1 MSEARQ
7 RSAGF
12 GGPERLLPFACIVSA
27 TVLLASEL
35 MNTFQ
40 LVAGSLASGTAL
52 CNLGAADRHR
62 YAIAVLA
69 AFAIVAVLVAVL
81 GGSRP
86 AAVGVGIAGLGALL
100 IFGIV
105 DLPRANDV
113 GNVSSACDLA
123 GQGLDAKA
131 VPQAGFWL
139 EMVGAVA
146 LTLSGTALA
155 ALSSDQL
162 RMLRPRWLGES
173 RQGGGREERSTQAES
188 RAQAARTEPGEDAG
202 RAAK

>member
-1 MSEARQ
+1 MA
-7 RSAGF
+7 
-12 GGPERLLPFACIVSA
+12 
-27 TVLLASEL
+27 
-35 MNTFQ
+35 
-40 LVAGSLASGTAL
+40 
-52 CNLGAADRHR
+52 
-62 YAIAVLA
+62 
-69 AFAIVAVLVAVL
+69 
-81 GGSRP
+81 
-86 AAVGVGIAGLGALL
+86 IAGLGALL

-105 DLPRANDV
+105 DLPKANDV

-162 RMLRPRWLGES
+162 KALRPRWLGGPGQ
-173 RQGGGREERSTQAES
+173 RGGRRGRLEHRGREPSSGQREPSLARTQA
-188 RAQAARTEPGEDAG
+188 

>member
-1 MSEARQ
+1 VSEARQ
-7 RSAGF
+7 RPAGF
-12 GGPERLLPFACIVSA
+12 GGPERLLPFACIASA
-27 TVLLASEL
+27 AVLLASEL

-40 LVAGSLASGTAL
+40 LVAGSMAGGTAL
-52 CNLGAADRHR
+52 CNLGAADRHH

-69 AFAIVAVLVAVL
+69 AFAIVAVLVAIL

-86 AAVGVGIAGLGALL
+86 AAVGVAIAGLGALL

-105 DLPRANDV
+105 DLPRANQV

-131 VPQAGFWL
+131 VPEAGFWL
-139 EMVGAVA
+139 EMVGAIA

-155 ALSSDQL
+155 ALSPDQL
-162 RMLRPRWLGES
+162 RSTRPRWLG
-173 RQGGGREERSTQAES
+173 GGRRRPGADGRSERI
-188 RAQAARTEPGEDAG
+188 EDAG
-202 RAAK
+202 